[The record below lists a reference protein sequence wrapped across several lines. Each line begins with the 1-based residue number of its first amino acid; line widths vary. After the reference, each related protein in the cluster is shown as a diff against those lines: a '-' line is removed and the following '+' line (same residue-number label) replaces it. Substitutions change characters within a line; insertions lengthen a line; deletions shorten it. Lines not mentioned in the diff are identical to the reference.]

1 MNDLLRKLNYA
12 GQDPVLVLNAPA
24 EFAHTM
30 KELSK
35 AAIVVEAAIKIKTC
49 GFAIVFAT
57 KQREVDAAIKALAP
71 KLEGDAVLWF
81 AYPKGTSK
89 RYTCDFNRDTG
100 WAEVGK
106 AGFEGVRAV
115 AIDEDWSG
123 LRFRR
128 VEFVKKMTRSFAMTE
143 EGKATVNKG
152 R

>member
-1 MNDLLRKLNYA
+1 MNDLLKKLNYT
-12 GQDPVLVLNAPA
+12 GQDPVLVLNAPR
-24 EFAHTM
+24 EFSPIVEA
-30 KELSK
+30 LSR
-35 AAIVVEAAIKIKTC
+35 AATVVEAAGKINTC

-57 KQREVDAAIKALAP
+57 KQREVNAAIRALAP
-71 KLEGDAVLWF
+71 KMEGDPALWF

-89 RYTCDFNRDTG
+89 KYACDFNRDTG

-128 VEFVKKMTRSFAMTE
+128 VGFIKKMTRGFAISE
-143 EGKATVNKG
+143 DGKAKAKKG